1 MATTFD
7 KLKSAIK
14 KLPKGSVF
22 TIADFEHLASNK
34 TLSKFFERLCDS
46 DFVKKITRG
55 VFWLPDG
62 AKKPEPVK
70 VAYAIARANDWKI
83 APCGDSAKYI
93 YGVSDKAPSEWT
105 FVTDGTYR
113 SYNICNIVIKFT
125 HTTGKMLASLSD
137 KSALLV
143 QVIKAYGKNHLPD
156 WLQNI
161 YHRYTQKERS
171 SIIEETKNVTS
182 WISDEII
189 QYLGTEKVDM

>member
-1 MATTFD
+1 M
-7 KLKSAIK
+7 
-14 KLPKGSVF
+14 
-22 TIADFEHLASNK
+22 
-34 TLSKFFERLCDS
+34 
-46 DFVKKITRG
+46 
-55 VFWLPDG
+55 
-62 AKKPEPVK
+62 
-70 VAYAIARANDWKI
+70 AYAIARANDWKI